1 MRILAVNHTHD
12 ASVCLLHDGEV
23 VFYSKE
29 ERFSRRKRD
38 ALPYRAVL
46 EVERTVGLAGVD
58 AVVLCSYN
66 GIDDDGVDAD
76 VKGYV
81 FWGFINKFSRAPL
94 TNLSDKHH
102 LLHAAN
108 AFYASGFDS
117 ALAVIAD
124 GAGSTIGLEGGAVAV
139 EVESAYRCSYPA
151 EFAPL
156 YKSFLCTAP
165 DHRAVRDALAKRFS
179 SGTEIVVRRYGVTNA
194 YQAVTRH
201 IGENIIEAGK
211 TMGLAAY
218 GKDSGLPR
226 FFDGDRATDLVL
238 DINHL
243 NAARIALPAIERVT
257 EDNAAPYADLAWRVQ
272 HETAE
277 RMEALIG
284 RLVAQTGE
292 PRVCISGGYGMNCVA
307 NYRYRRSLD
316 LDLYADPLADDSGI
330 TIGGARLLHHHT
342 TGDRRCR
349 PLHSLYF
356 SGHAYDFAGGRPA
369 TAAEVVELILQ
380 GHVVALFQGHAEAGA
395 RALGNR
401 SILFD
406 PRSVHGKDIVNR
418 VKKREWYRPFAA
430 SVLAEQAHEWFDL
443 AGMPASPF
451 MTYTLDVLP
460 HRRACIPAVT
470 HVDGTCRAQTVS
482 REQNARF
489 YDLIA
494 EFARRTGV
502 PMLLNTS
509 FNLAGEPLVE
519 SVDDALATLRN
530 SALKAVYFA
539 QQGRLVEQD

>member
-1 MRILAVNHTHD
+1 
-12 ASVCLLHDGEV
+12 
-23 VFYSKE
+23 
-29 ERFSRRKRD
+29 
-38 ALPYRAVL
+38 
-46 EVERTVGLAGVD
+46 
-58 AVVLCSYN
+58 
-66 GIDDDGVDAD
+66 
-76 VKGYV
+76 
-81 FWGFINKFSRAPL
+81 
-94 TNLSDKHH
+94 
-102 LLHAAN
+102 
-108 AFYASGFDS
+108 
-117 ALAVIAD
+117 
-124 GAGSTIGLEGGAVAV
+124 
-139 EVESAYRCSYPA
+139 
-151 EFAPL
+151 
-156 YKSFLCTAP
+156 
-165 DHRAVRDALAKRFS
+165 
-179 SGTEIVVRRYGVTNA
+179 
-194 YQAVTRH
+194 
-201 IGENIIEAGK
+201 
-211 TMGLAAY
+211 
-218 GKDSGLPR
+218 
-226 FFDGDRATDLVL
+226 
-238 DINHL
+238 
-243 NAARIALPAIERVT
+243 
-257 EDNAAPYADLAWRVQ
+257 
-272 HETAE
+272 
-277 RMEALIG
+277 
-284 RLVAQTGE
+284 
-292 PRVCISGGYGMNCVA
+292 
-307 NYRYRRSLD
+307 
-316 LDLYADPLADDSGI
+316 
-330 TIGGARLLHHHT
+330 
-342 TGDRRCR
+342 
-349 PLHSLYF
+349 
-356 SGHAYDFAGGRPA
+356 
-369 TAAEVVELILQ
+369 VVELILQ